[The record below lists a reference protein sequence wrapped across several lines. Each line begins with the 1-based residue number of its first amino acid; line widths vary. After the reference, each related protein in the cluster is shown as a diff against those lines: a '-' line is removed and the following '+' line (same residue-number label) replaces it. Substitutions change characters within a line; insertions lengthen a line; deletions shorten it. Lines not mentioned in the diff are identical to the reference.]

1 MINHHQVLRASGWWP
16 SPAPTLLEQSSIF
29 RSQTG
34 ADTRALQHTNTCEH
48 PLWDYSRT
56 SDAALHT
63 EIISYM
69 ADIHLCHLTEASL
82 FSVIVISAFFPSISA
97 CIALKRVVHPKIK
110 IQSLFAQTQCFFH
123 TMKIKGHWNVLVT
136 SILHNI
142 LYITQRKKSH
152 TVLQLH
158 EGD

>member
-69 ADIHLCHLTEASL
+69 ADIHLCHLIEASL
-82 FSVIVISAFFPSISA
+82 FSVIIISAFLPSISA
-97 CIALKRVVHPKIK
+97 CIALKRVVHPNHLNSVFICSNPVFFPYKEN
-110 IQSLFAQTQCFFH
+110 QGSLKRFGYQH
-123 TMKIKGHWNVLVT
+123 SSLYLVYYA
-136 SILHNI
+136 N
-142 LYITQRKKSH
+142 KKK
-152 TVLQLH
+152 
-158 EGD
+158 